1 MPRALAVGRVSIPAA
16 DRDGYLAE
24 ARRRRDAVRAAGCN
38 CWLFEDPDRPGSFT
52 EFVEAGDPGTVAEAL
67 RRAGLPASPILREV
81 ELP

>member
-16 DRDGYLAE
+16 ERGGYLAE
-24 ARRRRDAVRAAGCN
+24 ARRRRDALREAGCS
-38 CWLFEDPDRPGSFT
+38 CWLFEDPEQPGSFT
-52 EFVEAGDPGTVAEAL
+52 EFVEAGDPQTVADAL